1 MEYVNI
7 LIHNKILVAGL
18 IGWGTAQILKLIIH
32 LAVNKKL
39 DLERLI
45 GDGGMPSGHSAT
57 VAAVATSTAFQC
69 GLDSPEFAIATIVA
83 IIVMHDAKGVRLET
97 GKQAV
102 ILNNMVEMFEKIS
115 GQDLTPDEKLKEFV
129 GHTPIQVYAGALL
142 GIIVAIIFHIL

>member
-83 IIVMHDAKGVRLET
+83 IKNET
-97 GKQAV
+97 G
-102 ILNNMVEMFEKIS
+102 S
-115 GQDLTPDEKLKEFV
+115 WRW
-129 GHTPIQVYAGALL
+129 ALFAASYTTV
-142 GIIVAIIFHIL
+142 VAWITSALVFQIGSLLL